1 MSKTK
6 KAVKKLLKRA
16 LVTLLVTVLLI
27 TVVSVAAL
35 ASELGPGGAAENSE
49 AARRGTIGDLVTTI
63 FGENTETIDIIILLT
78 ILSLAPSIL
87 IMMTGFTRIIIVL
100 GFVRN
105 AMGMQQTPPNQVIIG
120 LALFLTFF
128 VMQPVITEVYET
140 AYKPYVAEEISQDEL
155 IDRAIVPIK
164 SFMLRNIFNSD
175 LKFFVE
181 MSGTDAETLEE
192 LPISTVIPAFITSEI
207 KRALQIGF
215 FLFIPFII
223 IDMVVASTLMAMG
236 MMMLPPAMIS
246 LPFKILLFV
255 LVDGWQ
261 LVIKTVV
268 MGFG

>member
-1 MSKTK
+1 MNKALK
-6 KAVKKLLKRA
+6 KVLKRSVIA
-16 LVTLLVTVLLI
+16 LLVTVVLI
-27 TVVSVAAL
+27 AVLGVTAL
-35 ASELGPGGAAENSE
+35 AAELGTGGAANNSE
-49 AARRGTIGDLVTTI
+49 ASQRGTIGDLVTTV

-78 ILSLAPSIL
+78 VLSLAPSIL
-87 IMMTGFTRIIIVL
+87 IMMTGFTRIVIVL

-128 VMQPVITEVYET
+128 VMQPVLTEVYET
-140 AYKPYVAEEISQDEL
+140 AYVPYTNDEITQDEM
-155 IDRAIVPIK
+155 IDRAVVPIK
-164 SFMLRNIFNSD
+164 GFMLRQVFNSD

-181 MSGTDAETLEE
+181 MSGTDAESVEE
-192 LPISTVIPAFITSEI
+192 LPMSTVIPAFLTSEI

-223 IDMVVASTLMAMG
+223 IDMVVSSTLMAMG

-261 LVIKTVV
+261 LVMKTIV

>member
-1 MSKTK
+1 MNKW
-6 KAVKKLLKRA
+6 KKLLKRA
-16 LVTLLVTVLLI
+16 VMILLVTVFLAA
-27 TVVSVAAL
+27 VMSAVAL
-35 ASELGPGGAAENSE
+35 ASGLGAGAGADAGT
-49 AARRGTIGDLVTTI
+49 AARGTIGDLVTTV

-87 IMMTGFTRIIIVL
+87 IMMTGFTRIVIVL
-100 GFVRN
+100 SFVRN

-128 VMQPVITEVYET
+128 VMQPVLTEVYDT
-140 AYKPYVAEEISQDEL
+140 AYVPYVENEITQDEM
-155 IDRAIVPIK
+155 IDRAVVPIK
-164 SFMLRNIFNSD
+164 GFMLRQIFPSD

-181 MSGTDAETLEE
+181 MSGTDAETVEE
-192 LPISTVIPAFITSEI
+192 IPMTTVIPAFITSEI